1 MNNQDFSASKILTV
15 FRRWHL
21 FFIIPFL
28 MVFIATVAY
37 ISQLKI
43 FRSEAIVLFESNYIP
58 LEEYFTLLDKFEDQP
73 VQVTRSLLYGAPVK
87 KIVNAVWPE
96 TIGNEAAQNGKI
108 AYLRSRNGVQIRFQR
123 DNPQALSV
131 DFSNTDPLLA
141 FKVVKETLAQLV
153 EHNKEVTSN
162 RLQTGVEFLKQE
174 VEKTRVELSKIEQE
188 IVRIRSGLPLQVL
201 EEHDKQFQSIE
212 KILDLA
218 PMNYD
223 IEKNLEK
230 ALNFSESVSELE
242 FQLEIAKK
250 EMEQLEADLKSKEY
264 LNNAED
270 LEVVLNANKDA
281 EIDSLNQRLI
291 AKKQQL
297 SELTSKG
304 FLLAHPDVLAA
315 TKEIESINNLKK
327 QKVLNLQLGLNK
339 ENEEL
344 ARLRLEKR
352 QTKKIE
358 DKVQEIQLLNDRL
371 EVTRA
376 YQSKFSD
383 KNITLDDKL
392 KELSERR
399 SKLIELE
406 SQKIVASH
414 SYAQM
419 SKRLAVMQ
427 RENSID
433 QDKFGLSVKI
443 VEQPQFPK
451 EPIALAGLPTM
462 IMILAITFGV
472 LFMIASVIAMFD
484 TRVYSIAQLSVV
496 VNKPVLGAVDSF
508 GLRSKALVQRK
519 IYMMSGIGLLAY
531 VVLVWLYYR

>member
-1 MNNQDFSASKILTV
+1 MNNQDFSVSKILTI

-21 FFIIPFL
+21 CFIIPFL
-28 MVFIATVAY
+28 MVFIATVSY
-37 ISQLKI
+37 ISNLKI
-43 FRSEAIVLFESNYIP
+43 FKSEAIVLFESNYIP

-73 VQVTRSLLYGAPVK
+73 VQITRSLLYGKPVK
-87 KIVNAVWPE
+87 RIVNAVWPE
-96 TIGNEAAQNGKI
+96 TIGNEVVENGKI

-131 DFSNTDPLLA
+131 DFSNTDPYLA
-141 FKVVKETLAQLV
+141 FKVVKETLIQLV

-174 VEKTRVELSKIEQE
+174 VEKTRVELSQIEQD
-188 IVRIRSGLPLQVL
+188 IVRVRSGLPLQIL
-201 EEHDKQFQSIE
+201 QEHDKQFQSIE

-242 FQLEIAKK
+242 FQVEIAKK

-264 LNNAED
+264 LNNADD
-270 LEVVLNANKDA
+270 LEKVLNANQDSELA
-281 EIDSLNQRLI
+281 SLNQRLI
-291 AKKQQL
+291 AKKQEI

-315 TKEIESINNLKK
+315 TKEIESLNNLKK
-327 QKVLNLQLGLNK
+327 TKLGTLQSGLNK
-339 ENEEL
+339 ENTEL
-344 ARLRLEKR
+344 AQLRLEKL

-376 YQSKFSD
+376 YQSKFDD
-383 KNITLDDKL
+383 KNVSLDDKL
-392 KELSERR
+392 KELSGRK

-443 VEQPQFPK
+443 VEQPQLPK
-451 EPIALAGLPTM
+451 TPIALAGLPTM
-462 IMILAITFGV
+462 IMVLAITFGA

-484 TRVYSIAQLSVV
+484 TRIYSIAQLSAI

-508 GLRSKALVQRK
+508 GLKSKSLQQRK
-519 IYMMSGIGLLAY
+519 IYYLSAAGLAVY
-531 VVLVWLYYR
+531 SIIVWLYFS